1 MSASSVSATTAN
13 VPLTKVSKE
22 DRKAKVVKKMEN
34 ELNEF
39 EKTLT
44 VGFQRVRAKLLGIA
58 EGKSKRKRNR
68 PPNGYNLFGQSIRGQ
83 IQAENPT
90 ALPKEITTK
99 IAEVWRGL
107 DNDRKNEWLQKG
119 KDQVKIVADS
129 GESASAMQ
137 DDNDQEEEEDAGDSS
152 SDSGDEHGGDSAT
165 APLQKKRQK
174 LANGT
179 GGAAANVTAMKRKAP
194 AGARKPRTGAHP
206 V

>member
-1 MSASSVSATTAN
+1 MSASSVSSTAN
-13 VPLTKVSKE
+13 VPSTKVSKE
-22 DRKAKVVKKMEN
+22 DRKAKLVKKMEN
-34 ELNEF
+34 ELIEF

-58 EGKSKRKRNR
+58 EGKNKRKRNR

-107 DNDRKNEWLQKG
+107 DNDRKNEWLQRG
-119 KDQVKIVADS
+119 KDQVKIVLGS
-129 GESASAMQ
+129 GETSSAMQ
-137 DDNDQEEEEDAGDSS
+137 DDNDEEHEEEDAEDSS
-152 SDSGDEHGGDSAT
+152 SDSGDENGGDNAT

-194 AGARKPRTGAHP
+194 AGGRKPRTGAHP